1 MKLSTLAI
9 ARDLESAGFTKAQAE
24 SIAEK
29 FIEFSE
35 QHCDE
40 LVTKDYLKAQLA
52 EFKTQLA
59 EFKTQLADLSVEIKD
74 SHINA
79 IKWLVGLLAGFL
91 ALMCSFIYFLVK

>member
-29 FIEFSE
+29 FIDISE
-35 QHCDE
+35 QQRDE
-40 LVTKDYLKAQLA
+40 LVTKDYLKAQLS
-52 EFKTQLA
+52 
-59 EFKTQLADLSVEIKD
+59 EFKTQLADLSVEIKN